1 MPTYEYKC
9 ESCDYMFEEF
19 QSIHDEPIKVCPK
32 CGGPV
37 RKLISSSYGVIFK
50 GSGFYITDYKHKNSS
65 PSSNGNG
72 NGKADSGKNGTD
84 SKPAAA
90 QKPVSKESK

>member
-19 QSIHDEPIKVCPK
+19 QSMHDEPIKLCPQ

-50 GSGFYITDYKHKNSS
+50 GSGFYETDYKHNNADYAKHDGKTKEKS
-65 PSSNGNG
+65 PS
-72 NGKADSGKNGTD
+72 KKPEAQ
-84 SKPAAA
+84 SKPAPKVERKKA
-90 QKPVSKESK
+90 S

>member
-9 ESCDYMFEEF
+9 ESCGYMFEAF

-37 RKLISSSYGVIFK
+37 RKLISSSYGMIFK

-65 PSSNGNG
+65 PSNGGGNNGGNKPSNSAGSQS
-72 NGKADSGKNGTD
+72 ASTSSA
-84 SKPAAA
+84 SKTE
-90 QKPVSKESK
+90 KKS

>member
-9 ESCDYMFEEF
+9 ESCGYVFEEF

-65 PSSNGNG
+65 PPSNGNG
-72 NGKADSGKNGTD
+72 NEKTHHSKKETESRPTSAPKA
-84 SKPAAA
+84 A
-90 QKPVSKESK
+90 SKESG

>member
-9 ESCDYMFEEF
+9 ESCGYMFEAF

-37 RKLISSSYGVIFK
+37 RKLISSSYGMIFK

-65 PSSNGNG
+65 HSSGNG
-72 NGKADSGKNGTD
+72 SSGKTEK
-84 SKPAAA
+84 SK
-90 QKPVSKESK
+90 SSESKSTPKTGTTAKKDG

>member
-9 ESCDYMFEEF
+9 ESCGYMFEEF

-65 PSSNGNG
+65 SSSNGNG
-72 NGKADSGKNGTD
+72 NGKADSSKKGTD

-90 QKPVSKESK
+90 PKATSKESG